1 VIVVAAAVV
10 VVVSVVGRTGAF
22 GVFVDES
29 AGQTAPDP
37 HALSVGQHPP
47 PSEAGHDLKL
57 GEHVSTLLGKMTAVE
72 VVVTFEL
79 VGTMIGELVDS
90 GVGIGMIILVDVTVF
105 GEADGSVGVTTVVNV
120 IVVVEALKVDE
131 GVGVITVVNVIV
143 VVEALK
149 ADEGVGVT
157 KTVAVPV

>member
-1 VIVVAAAVV
+1 MIVAAAVV

-57 GEHVSTLLGKMTAVE
+57 GEHFSTLLGMMTAVE
-72 VVVTFEL
+72 VVVTVEL
-79 VGTMIGELVDS
+79 VGTMIEELVDS
-90 GVGIGMIILVDVTVF
+90 GGGIGKIVLVDVTVV
-105 GEADGSVGVTTVVNV
+105 GETDGT
-120 IVVVEALKVDE
+120 
-131 GVGVITVVNVIV
+131 VGVITVVNVTV

-149 ADEGVGVT
+149 FDEGVGVT
-157 KTVAVPV
+157 KAVAVPV

>member
-22 GVFVDES
+22 GVSVEDK
-29 AGQTAPDP
+29 AGQTAPEP

-57 GEHVSTLLGKMTAVE
+57 GEHVNTLLTMTEVVE
-72 VVVTFEL
+72 VVVVDVVGIFEL
-79 VGTMIGELVDS
+79 VWTTIEELVDS
-90 GVGIGMIILVDVTVF
+90 GGGIGTIVLVEVTVV
-105 GEADGSVGVTTVVNV
+105 GDADGTAGVMTVVRV
-120 IVVVEALKVDE
+120 TVVVEALKVD
-131 GVGVITVVNVIV
+131 V
-143 VVEALK
+143 
-149 ADEGVGVT
+149 GVGVT